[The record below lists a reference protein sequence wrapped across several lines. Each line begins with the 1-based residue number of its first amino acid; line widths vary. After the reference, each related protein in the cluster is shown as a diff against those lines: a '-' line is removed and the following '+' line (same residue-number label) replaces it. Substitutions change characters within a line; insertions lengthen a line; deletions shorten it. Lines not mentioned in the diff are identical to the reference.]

1 MAKNNALILCAALLN
16 IVLLL
21 AIGLAFKQ
29 VDNERLEQI
38 RARAIVAECTAITK
52 LFNDAGIAVGGYSI
66 TKSPMF
72 SDRYLKITEEL
83 HSSLNEL
90 KTNIG
95 ENSNQQVMFSR
106 VQSIAL
112 DGLKAMA
119 QAKAAV
125 DEKHE
130 DVAQQ
135 RSRHMYKGLR
145 QFSAELQ
152 QELQTLTPVENAPA
166 TPSTATVLVF
176 ALLIISTLLNLVI
189 AALMLPRKT

>member
-1 MAKNNALILCAALLN
+1 MSRNHALILSASLLN
-16 IVLLL
+16 IVLLF

-38 RARAIVAECTAITK
+38 RARAIVVDCTAITK
-52 LFNDAGIAVGGYSI
+52 LFNDAGIAIGGYSI

-95 ENSNQQVMFSR
+95 ENANQQAIFSR
-106 VQSIAL
+106 VQNTAL

-130 DVAQQ
+130 DVAQY

-145 QFSAELQ
+145 EFSEELQ
-152 QELQTLTPVENAPA
+152 QELQTLAPPNSAPA
-166 TPSTATVLVF
+166 TPFTATVLVF
-176 ALLIISTLLNLVI
+176 VLLIVSTLLNLSI
-189 AALMLPRKT
+189 AAMALRRNT

>member
-1 MAKNNALILCAALLN
+1 MPRNHALILCAALLN
-16 IVLLL
+16 IVLLF

-38 RARAIVAECTAITK
+38 RARAIVVECTAITK
-52 LFNDAGIAVGGYSI
+52 LFNDAGIAIGGYCI

-83 HSSLNEL
+83 HSSLSEL

-95 ENSNQQVMFSR
+95 ENSNQQAIFSR
-106 VQSIAL
+106 VKSTVL

-130 DVAQQ
+130 DVAQY

-145 QFSAELQ
+145 EFAEELQ
-152 QELQTLTPVENAPA
+152 QEMQTLTPAINAPA
-166 TPSTATVLVF
+166 TPSTATVMVF

-189 AALMLPRKT
+189 AALMLPRKM